1 MQETLAAWLAAGEGS
16 DEAFVDD
23 LWLRV
28 LRRPIEPELR
38 ERALAELRLG
48 VSRSELLHQVVT
60 SAEFTHVRLA
70 DEATTWAAAERRAGT
85 RPRNVRAPAGAGP
98 DLIAMSW
105 CLARCGD
112 EAQLLVVGH
121 AHADPAYLAAILS
134 LGAASTTAVD
144 PQDAELP
151 GARSLRA
158 PLASLPFDDDAF
170 DLVLA
175 ISLPAGEAELA
186 ELQRVLTRDGR
197 LLLAVTADGDT
208 GTGTERWIEL
218 FEGAGFVVYED
229 ELYVDTPEGWQ
240 AAAPADG
247 SAALLCAELRPDRL
261 GTRVRLAF
269 RDRRRPDE
277 PRRATV

>member
-1 MQETLAAWLAAGEGS
+1 MQETLAAWLAAS
-16 DEAFVDD
+16 DGPDEDFVED

-28 LRRPIEPELR
+28 LRRPVDPELR

-60 SAEFTHVRLA
+60 SAEFTRVRLA

-98 DLIAMSW
+98 ELVAMSW

-112 EAQLLVVGH
+112 EAQVLVVGH

-134 LGAASTTAVD
+134 LPAASTTAVD
-144 PQDAELP
+144 PDDADLP

-158 PLASLPFDDDAF
+158 PLTTLPFDDDAF

-175 ISLPAGEAELA
+175 IAPPAGAAELA
-186 ELQRVLTRDGR
+186 ELQRVLARDGR
-197 LLLAVTADGDT
+197 ILLAVPVDDE
-208 GTGTERWIEL
+208 TGTERWIEL

-229 ELYVDTPEGWQ
+229 ELYTGTADGWQ
-240 AAAPADG
+240 AVLPADG
-247 SAALLCAELRPDRL
+247 SATLLCAELRPDRL

-269 RDRRRPDE
+269 RDRRSDE
-277 PRRATV
+277 PRRSTV

>member
-60 SAEFTHVRLA
+60 SAEFTRVRLA
-70 DEATTWAAAERRAGT
+70 DEATTWAAAERRAGS

-98 DLIAMSW
+98 ELIAMSW

-134 LGAASTTAVD
+134 LPATSTTAVD
-144 PQDAELP
+144 PEDVELP

-158 PLASLPFDDDAF
+158 PLTALPFDDDAF

-175 ISLPAGEAELA
+175 IALPPGEADIS

-197 LLLAVTADGDT
+197 VLVAVPVDVDT
-208 GTGTERWIEL
+208 TTERWVEL

-240 AAAPADG
+240 AALPAEG
-247 SAALLCAELRPDRL
+247 ASALLCAELRPDRL

-277 PRRATV
+277 PRRTTV

>member
-1 MQETLAAWLAAGEGS
+1 VQETLAAWLAAADGS

-28 LRRPIEPELR
+28 LRRPIDPELR

-60 SAEFTHVRLA
+60 SAEFTRVRIA

-98 DLIAMSW
+98 ELVAMSW

-112 EAQLLVVGH
+112 EAELLVVGH

-134 LGAASTTAVD
+134 LPATSTTAVD
-144 PQDAELP
+144 PDDAELP

-158 PLASLPFDDDAF
+158 PLSALPFDDDAF

-175 ISLPAGEAELA
+175 LALPAGEAELA

-197 LLLAVTADGDT
+197 VLLAVPVGGEAGA
-208 GTGTERWIEL
+208 ERWIGL
-218 FEGAGFVVYED
+218 FERAGFVVYED
-229 ELYVDTPEGWQ
+229 ELYADTPDGWR
-240 AAAPADG
+240 AVLAADG
-247 SAALLCAELRPDRL
+247 TAVLLCAELRPDRL

-269 RDRRRPDE
+269 RDRRHPDE

>member
-1 MQETLAAWLAAGEGS
+1 MQETLAAWLAAGEGT

-60 SAEFTHVRLA
+60 SAEFTRVRLA
-70 DEATTWAAAERRAGT
+70 DEATTWAAAERRAGN
-85 RPRNVRAPAGAGP
+85 RPRNVRAPAGAEP

-121 AHADPAYLAAILS
+121 VHADPAYLAAILS
-134 LGAASTTAVD
+134 LGATSTTAVD
-144 PQDAELP
+144 PEDAELP
-151 GARSLRA
+151 GARALRA

-175 ISLPAGEAELA
+175 ISLPSGEAELA

-197 LLLAVTADGDT
+197 LLLAVTADGT
-208 GTGTERWIEL
+208 TSTERWIEL

-240 AAAPADG
+240 TAAPTDG
-247 SAALLCAELRPDRL
+247 ATALLCAELRPDRL

>member
-1 MQETLAAWLAAGEGS
+1 MQETLAAWLAAAGGP
-16 DEAFVDD
+16 DEEFVDD

-60 SAEFTHVRLA
+60 SAEFTRVRLA

-85 RPRNVRAPAGAGP
+85 RPRNVRAPAGGGP
-98 DLIAMSW
+98 ELVAMSW

-112 EAQLLVVGH
+112 EAQVLVAGY
-121 AHADPAYLAAILS
+121 AAADPAYLAAILS
-134 LGAASTTAVD
+134 LPATSTTAVD
-144 PQDAELP
+144 PEDAELP

-158 PLASLPFDDDAF
+158 PLSALPFDDGAF
-170 DLVLA
+170 DLVHALA
-175 ISLPAGEAELA
+175 LPPGAAELA

-197 LLLAVTADGDT
+197 VLLAVPVDGET
-208 GTGTERWIEL
+208 GSERWIEL

-229 ELYVDTPEGWQ
+229 ELYADTPEGWQ
-240 AAAPADG
+240 AVLPVDG
-247 SAALLCAELRPDRL
+247 TASLLCAELRPDRL

-277 PRRATV
+277 PRRATI